1 MPLRLDH
8 IAIHVRDIDASARFY
23 GEVLGLEEVADPM
36 GPGPFRWFALAP
48 GIALHLVGGNAQPL
62 PADEI
67 KSHIALS
74 AADFDATLARLEAA
88 NVPFGAMP
96 GRPGRVTTRADG
108 VRQCFVRDPDG
119 HFVEINDARRRT

>member
-8 IAIHVRDIDASARFY
+8 IAIHCRDMEASARFY

-48 GIALHLVGGNAQPL
+48 GIHLHLAAGNAAPL

-67 KSHIALS
+67 KTHIALS

-88 NVPFGAMP
+88 NVAFGAMP

-108 VRQCFVRDPDG
+108 TRQCFVRDPDG
-119 HFVEINDARRRT
+119 HTIEINDAHGGR